1 MDLKKTD
8 PDSQYGTGFEKVTKY
23 SIKFL
28 TQINLI
34 WYRILKFIHTKLILR
49 QKTVQIVRYQ
59 RYEYTVSNF
68 LHKLV
73 QYGNGF
79 IDEKIKMR
87 YLKLKV

>member
-1 MDLKKTD
+1 MVSNFKIYTHKINFAAKK
-8 PDSQYGTGFEKVTKY
+8 
-23 SIKFL
+23 
-28 TQINLI
+28 
-34 WYRILKFIHTKLILR
+34 
-49 QKTVQIVRYQ
+49 KTVQIVRYQ

>member
-1 MDLKKTD
+1 MVSNFKIYTHK
-8 PDSQYGTGFEKVTKY
+8 
-23 SIKFL
+23 
-28 TQINLI
+28 IN
-34 WYRILKFIHTKLILR
+34 FAEN
-49 QKTVQIVRYQ
+49 TVQIVRYQ